1 MINSS
6 MNEDTNNVVSNNNN
20 NVILN
25 YIYIQTNKHLTTT
38 NNIIMIKGKTINDQ
52 S

>member
-25 YIYIQTNKHLTTT
+25 YIYKQI
-38 NNIIMIKGKTINDQ
+38 NI
-52 S
+52 